1 MDRREFLRKLAGG
14 GVAAAAAITLRPLRP
29 LLADDRVGSPDL
41 AAVMGGS
48 PQDMF
53 DAGIAAL
60 GGIRAFIRPGQVVA
74 IKPNISW
81 ASAPERGAT
90 TSPRLVQRICEHC
103 LEAGARRVYVFD
115 NTIHSWE
122 SCYRE
127 TGMEAAVK
135 AAGGTMAPAHT
146 TGYYQSAAVPGSRLL
161 RNVQVHELVLEA
173 DVLINVPVL
182 KHHGSTRMTGAL
194 KNLMGVVWDRG
205 AYHRTGLHR
214 CIAEFPL
221 LRKPVL
227 NVVDAYTVM
236 MSGGPQGTSFRTSLE
251 LRKMQIL
258 SPDIV
263 AVDAA
268 ASRVLGVEPGD
279 IAHIGLAAELGL
291 GSANL
296 DSLGIER
303 IRL

>member
-1 MDRREFLRKLAGG
+1 
-14 GVAAAAAITLRPLRP
+14 
-29 LLADDRVGSPDL
+29 
-41 AAVMGGS
+41 MGGN

-60 GGIRAFIRPGQVVA
+60 GGIRSFVRPGQVVA
-74 IKPNISW
+74 VKPNLSW
-81 ASAPERGAT
+81 GSAPERGAT
-90 TSPRLVQRICEHC
+90 THPHLVRRIIEHC

-122 SCYRE
+122 TCYKE
-127 TGMEAAVK
+127 TGIESAVK
-135 AAGGTMAPAHT
+135 TAGGSMAPAHT
-146 TGYYQSAAVPGSRLL
+146 TGYYQETTVPGSQLL
-161 RNVQVHELVLEA
+161 RKILVHELVLEA
-173 DVLINVPVL
+173 DVLVNVPIL

-205 AYHRTGLHR
+205 MYHRTGLHC

-236 MSGGPQGTSFRTSLE
+236 MSGGLQGTSYRTSLE
-251 LRKMQIL
+251 LRKMHIL
-258 SPDIV
+258 STDIV
-263 AVDAA
+263 AADAA

-279 IAHIGLAAELGL
+279 IGHLGMAAELGL

-296 DSLGIER
+296 DSLAIER
-303 IRL
+303 IRM

>member
-1 MDRREFLRKLAGG
+1 MDRREFLKRFASC
-14 GVAAAAAITLRPLRP
+14 GVAAAAAVTLRPLRP
-29 LLADDRVGSPDL
+29 LMADDRVGPPDL
-41 AAVMGGS
+41 VALMGGS

-60 GGIRAFIRPGQVVA
+60 GGMRAFVRPGQVVA
-74 IKPNISW
+74 VKPNISW

-90 TSPRLVQRICEHC
+90 THPLLVRRICEHC

-122 SCYRE
+122 TCYSE
-127 TGMEAAVK
+127 TGVEAAVK
-135 AAGGTMAPAHT
+135 AVGASMAPAHT
-146 TGYYQSAAVPGSRLL
+146 AGYYQAAAVPGSRLL
-161 RNVQVHELVLEA
+161 RNIQVHELVLEA

-205 AYHRTGLHR
+205 MYHRSGLHR

-221 LRKPVL
+221 LRKPTL
-227 NVVDAYTVM
+227 NVVDAHTVM
-236 MSGGPQGTSFRTSLE
+236 ISGGPQGTSYRTSLE
-251 LRKMQIL
+251 LRKMQII
-258 SPDIV
+258 SRDIV
-263 AVDAA
+263 AADAA
-268 ASRVLGVEPGD
+268 ASRVLGLEPED
-279 IAHIGLAAELGL
+279 IGHIGIAADAGL
-291 GSANL
+291 GSAAL
-296 DSLGIER
+296 DSLAIER